1 MRASRTFL
9 GLCLAAAFVSGSVAP
24 AFASF
29 PGDNGE
35 IAFLRYGRGA
45 LSLRTVHPDGS
56 NGRVITRAQP
66 SVDVEWSPDGAS
78 YLLSF
83 FGGNER
89 IVEVDAASGARTR
102 IVRLSEIPGDV
113 FGIESVAYGPVG
125 DAVVF
130 CVIGGQES
138 LYTIGVDG
146 SDLSKVSDREDCYA
160 DWSATD
166 RIVAVNKDRRIVTMD
181 PDGGE
186 RQVAVHSPSLGRGL
200 AVAPSWSPDGS
211 HIVYSARVADRR
223 HDLFLVEGD
232 GNGWQRLTDTDR
244 SEYAPVFSPDGTR
257 VAFTRSGK
265 RPFRGVIDLFSI
277 GMDGADR
284 LRLTATPNRREFTRS
299 WQALLP

>member
-9 GLCLAAAFVSGSVAP
+9 SLCIAVALVSGAVAP
-24 AFASF
+24 ALASF

-45 LSLRTVHPDGS
+45 LTLRTVLPDGS
-56 NGRVITRAQP
+56 RGRVIMRAQP
-66 SVDVEWSPDGAS
+66 SVDVEWSPDGDS

-89 IVEVDAASGARTR
+89 IVEVDASSGARTR
-102 IVRLSEIPGDV
+102 VVRLAAIPGDV
-113 FGIESVAYGPVG
+113 YGIESIAYSPAG

-130 CVIGGQES
+130 CVIGQRPR
-138 LYTIGVDG
+138 LYTIGVNG
-146 SDLSKVSDREDCYA
+146 SDLSQVSDHEDCYA
-160 DWSATD
+160 DWSSTD

-181 PDGGE
+181 PDGGG
-186 RQVAVHSPSLGRGL
+186 RQVAVHAPSLGRGL
-200 AVAPSWSPDGS
+200 PVAPSWSPDGLR
-211 HIVYSARVADRR
+211 IVYSARSDGRR

-257 VAFTRSGK
+257 VAFTRSGTV
-265 RPFRGVIDLFSI
+265 PFRGVIDLFSI
-277 GMDGADR
+277 GIDGGDK
-284 LRLTATPNRREFTRS
+284 LRLTATPKRREFTRS
-299 WQALLP
+299 WQPLLP